1 MSISTYADLQ
11 TSVASW
17 LHRDDL
23 TALIPDFIT
32 LAEAKLNRRLRLRA
46 QETTT
51 TGTVSA
57 SVALPSGFAQVIAL
71 TVTSGSDTYPVLYKT
86 ASEITGDNSN
96 TYYYTIIGDNI
107 VFDPVES
114 GYTYELTYYAKFDA
128 LSSSVNWLLTNA
140 PDVYLY
146 ATLMESAPY
155 LKNDPRI
162 QVWSGLLENAIKDLE
177 TQNNNA
183 KYGNSLCVRAA

>member
-46 QETTT
+46 QETKT